1 VKRPFLSYDVRLCAH
16 CGEVILRPKTRSSDV
31 RVRLRWLHT
40 DLRAGCLD
48 ALTREFTGEVAEP
61 RRTVGAA

>member
-1 VKRPFLSYDVRLCAH
+1 MKRPIFAFDVRVCVH
-16 CGEVILRPKTRSSDV
+16 CGQPILRPKTRSG
-31 RVRLRWLHT
+31 RRLRWLHT

-61 RRTVGAA
+61 RRAVAA

>member
-1 VKRPFLSYDVRLCAH
+1 MKRAFLSFDVRVCTH
-16 CGEVILRPKTRSSDV
+16 CDQPILRPKTRSSDV
-31 RVRLRWLHT
+31 RVRLRWLHA

-61 RRTVGAA
+61 RKAVAA